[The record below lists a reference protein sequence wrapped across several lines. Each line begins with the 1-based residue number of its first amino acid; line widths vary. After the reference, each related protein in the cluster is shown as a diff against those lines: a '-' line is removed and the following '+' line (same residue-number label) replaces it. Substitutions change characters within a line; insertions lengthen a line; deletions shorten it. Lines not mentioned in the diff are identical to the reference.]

1 MPRTVVLAERESSFV
16 ATVQENAPYQWSALD
31 FSLDLIGSLRLSQ
44 ITYFPP
50 TSEEL
55 QQYEAIVGTAPVPV
69 YSVRAVVRTLSA
81 SNKVEDF
88 VLACF
93 PLQVSRLTDALH
105 FTAPVVPTLSS
116 KAGVP
121 STTHSASGTPPHTAV
136 STIVSGPS
144 PRPPSVTSLL
154 PKRRDAFKNV
164 TNTFLLPC
172 TSDVATGLDV
182 HIELDG
188 STELRVEGPG
198 TVVFSGEEKIG
209 VLSPGRRAYT
219 FY

>member
-1 MPRTVVLAERESSFV
+1 MLAERESSFV

-55 QQYEAIVGTAPVPV
+55 QQYEAILGTAPVPV

-105 FTAPVVPTLSS
+105 FTAPVVPTL
-116 KAGVP
+116 
-121 STTHSASGTPPHTAV
+121 SASGTPPHTAV